1 MSAPKIDSQPHT
13 VNALIKS
20 GGGPGPTKPG
30 NQSGEPNKSRF
41 SPDMVP
47 SPTLVTEGKMRV
59 VSQNFSH
66 HEEFFVAPHQR
77 EHAREART

>member
-1 MSAPKIDSQPHT
+1 
-13 VNALIKS
+13 
-20 GGGPGPTKPG
+20 
-30 NQSGEPNKSRF
+30 
-41 SPDMVP
+41 MVP

-77 EHAREART
+77 EHMREARA